1 MNRTASTVLLLAAA
15 ACFRSAPPLP
25 PLPDLTE
32 RGLVMCGEPHNAVE
46 CGLSAFELFERGD
59 VERSIPYLRI
69 ACEQDNHHSA
79 CGALASI
86 HEAGQFLPQ
95 DLPQARALHEQACAR
110 NYGPSCSSL
119 GHMLLDGLG
128 GPVDI
133 ERGTQMITR
142 CRSGKSEAEGRAC
155 FRYAEMLLDGRLP
168 PDDALAYHYAST
180 GCGANNAKACAL
192 QGRLLMQGRGTKH
205 ANTID
210 GAALL
215 KQACDL
221 GDAQACIDYSH
232 TGSGWSEQQQQ
243 TFGRP

>member
-1 MNRTASTVLLLAAA
+1 MPLLKVTCEEHNDGASCTALGHA
-15 ACFRSAPPLP
+15 
-25 PLPDLTE
+25 TE
-32 RGLVMCGEPHNAVE
+32 NGNG
-46 CGLSAFELFERGD
+46 
-59 VERSIPYLRI
+59 
-69 ACEQDNHHSA
+69 
-79 CGALASI
+79 
-86 HEAGQFLPQ
+86 LPQ
-95 DLPQARALHEQACAR
+95 DLARARAYYEKACEL
-110 NYGPSCSSL
+110 NDPGGCSSL

-215 KQACDL
+215 KRACDL

>member
-1 MNRTASTVLLLAAA
+1 MPLLKVTCEEHNDGASCTALGHA
-15 ACFRSAPPLP
+15 
-25 PLPDLTE
+25 TE
-32 RGLVMCGEPHNAVE
+32 NGNGV
-46 CGLSAFELFERGD
+46 
-59 VERSIPYLRI
+59 
-69 ACEQDNHHSA
+69 
-79 CGALASI
+79 
-86 HEAGQFLPQ
+86 PQ
-95 DLPQARALHEQACAR
+95 DLARARAYYEKACEL
-110 NYGPSCSSL
+110 NDPGGCSSL

-128 GPVDI
+128 GPVDVPRGI
-133 ERGTQMITR
+133 EVIETSCGP
-142 CRSGKSEAEGRAC
+142 GHSEPEGRAC

-168 PDDALAYHYAST
+168 PNDELAYDKAMSGCVRKYAQ
-180 GCGANNAKACAL
+180 ACAL

-243 TFGRP
+243 TFGGP